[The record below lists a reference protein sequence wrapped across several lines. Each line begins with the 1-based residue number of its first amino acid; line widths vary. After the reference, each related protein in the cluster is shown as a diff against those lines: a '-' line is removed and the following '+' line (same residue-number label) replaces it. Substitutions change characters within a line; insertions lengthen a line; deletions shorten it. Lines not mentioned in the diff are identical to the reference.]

1 MKQIIP
7 KGLGLVA
14 LLLAGATAQAQQ
26 ATVRITTT
34 PGDAKVYVDGARK
47 GTSPSEPGQTFAIKL
62 DEGEYVISAEL
73 EADGQMWRGE
83 KEIFVGAGVLQDI
96 NIPLGVDRTD
106 LQAGDTFA
114 EGPDLPTM
122 VVIPAGS
129 FMMGSPPS
137 EPSRDD
143 DEGPQQRI
151 RIRDAFALSQYE
163 VTFRQWDACVADG
176 GCSHRPDDEGWGR
189 GNRPVIK
196 VSWDDIQEYIAW
208 INDRTDGGYSLPSEA
223 QWEYAARAGTTT
235 PFWTGQRIST
245 DQANFQGDYTYNGSS
260 KGTYRG
266 QTVPVGSFEANPW
279 GLYDVHGN
287 VWEWTQ
293 DCWADTLRHH
303 PESGAANSGGD
314 CSRRV
319 LRGGSWINSPEN
331 LRSADPIRST
341 TTNRNYSLGFRL
353 LKTL

>member
-1 MKQIIP
+1 MKLYT
-7 KGLGLVA
+7 KYLGGLALA
-14 LLLAGATAQAQQ
+14 LLCLASAQAQQ

-34 PGDAKVYVDGARK
+34 PGDARVYVDGARK

-62 DEGEYVISAEL
+62 DEGEYLISAEL
-73 EADGQMWRGE
+73 EAGGQVWRGE

-106 LQAGDTFA
+106 LKAGDTFA

-129 FMMGSPPS
+129 FMMGSPSS
-137 EPSRDD
+137 EPRRDG
-143 DEGPQQRI
+143 DEGPQQWI

-163 VTFRQWDACVADG
+163 VTFRQWDACVSDG

-189 GNRPVIK
+189 GNRPVIN

-245 DQANFQGDYTYNGSS
+245 EQANFDGDYTYNGSRE
-260 KGTYRG
+260 GTYRRR
-266 QTVPVGSFEANPW
+266 TVPVGSFEANPW

-293 DCWADTLRHH
+293 DCWVGNLAGHASDGR
-303 PESGAANSGGD
+303 ANLDGD
-314 CSRRV
+314 CSVRV
-319 LRGGSWINSPEN
+319 LRGGSWSNEPKN
-331 LRSADPIRST
+331 LRSANRGRNT
-341 TTNRNYSLGFRL
+341 TTKRLINNGFRL

>member
-1 MKQIIP
+1 MKLYTTYLI
-7 KGLGLVA
+7 GLA
-14 LLLAGATAQAQQ
+14 LALSYLTSAQAQQ

-62 DEGEYVISAEL
+62 DEGEYLISAEL
-73 EADGQMWRGE
+73 EADGQVWRGE

-96 NIPLGVDRTD
+96 NLNLSADLTG
-106 LQAGDTFA
+106 LQAGDTFT

-137 EPSRDD
+137 EPARQDN
-143 DEGPQQRI
+143 EGPQQRI
-151 RIRDAFALSQYE
+151 RIRQAFALSQYE

-189 GNRPVIK
+189 GNRPVIN
-196 VSWDDIQEYIAW
+196 VSWDDAQEYIGW

-245 DQANFQGDYTYNGSS
+245 DQANFNGNYTYNGSRE
-260 KGTYRG
+260 GTYRR
-266 QTVPVGSFEANPW
+266 QTVPVGSFEANSW

-287 VWEWTQ
+287 VWEWMQ
-293 DCWADTLRHH
+293 DCWVDTLRHH
-303 PESGAANSGGD
+303 PESGAANLRGD
-314 CSRRV
+314 CSVRV
-319 LRGGSWINSPEN
+319 LRGGSWFSKPKG
-331 LRSADPIRST
+331 LRSAYRLRDST
-341 TTNRNYSLGFRL
+341 TIRYDIFGFRL

>member
-62 DEGEYVISAEL
+62 DEGEYLISAEL
-73 EADGQMWRGE
+73 EAGGQVWRGE

-96 NIPLGVDRTD
+96 NISLSADLTG

-137 EPSRDD
+137 EPERLDS
-143 DEGPQQRI
+143 EGPQQRI
-151 RIRDAFALSQYE
+151 RIREAFALSQHE
-163 VTFRQWDACVADG
+163 VTFREWDACVADG
-176 GCSHRPDDEGWGR
+176 GCSHRPDDRGWGR
-189 GNRPVIK
+189 GNRPVIN

-245 DQANFQGDYTYNGSS
+245 DQANFDGNYTYNGSREGS
-260 KGTYRG
+260 YRR

-303 PESGAANSGGD
+303 PESGAANLRGD
-314 CSRRV
+314 CSGRV
-319 LRGGSWINSPEN
+319 LRGGSWRYVPIV
-331 LRSADPIRST
+331 LRSAFRGRFSSSDRD
-341 TTNRNYSLGFRL
+341 NDLGFRL